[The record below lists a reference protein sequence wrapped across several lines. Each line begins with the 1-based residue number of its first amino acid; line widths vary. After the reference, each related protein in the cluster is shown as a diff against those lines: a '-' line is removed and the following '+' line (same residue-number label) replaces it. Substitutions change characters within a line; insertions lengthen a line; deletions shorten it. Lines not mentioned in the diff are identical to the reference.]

1 MTITAQQVREHL
13 RYNWIYMG
21 GTTRTNGQVNKTGEV
36 FTPSTLAQEMIEQYP
51 DEFIRE
57 LVFRDTSCG
66 DGQLLAEVVI
76 RKVELGVPF
85 EQALTQIQGCDIMA
99 VNVELCR
106 KRLGCNR
113 PEYME
118 ILHKRIVIGNSL
130 DCLADV
136 DSQTEQ
142 DKLQMIEMF
151 GGDFESLMEKAQAK

>member
-1 MTITAQQVREHL
+1 
-13 RYNWIYMG
+13 MG

-36 FTPSTLAQEMIEQYP
+36 FTPSTLAQEMVEQFP
-51 DEFIRE
+51 EEFVKE

-66 DGQLLAEVVI
+66 DGQLLSEILI

-85 EQALTQIQGCDIMA
+85 EQALTQIQGCDIMS

-106 KRLGCNR
+106 KRLACGS
-113 PEYME
+113 PKYME
-118 ILHKRIVIGNSL
+118 ILHKHIVVGNSL

-151 GGDFESLMEKAQAK
+151 GGDFEALVEKVKTK